1 MGAKAVVPVV
11 KRRVRADVNVRILEI
26 VVYLP
31 SKKSCGAMIWLS
43 IGPIK
48 NADRL
53 SKRGA
58 IGLLPIGMADDEIIR
73 GDKRMVHEKSRARWR
88 RSKLRYVADGGNK
101 K

>member
-43 IGPIK
+43 IGPI
-48 NADRL
+48 
-53 SKRGA
+53 
-58 IGLLPIGMADDEIIR
+58 
-73 GDKRMVHEKSRARWR
+73 
-88 RSKLRYVADGGNK
+88 
-101 K
+101 